1 MISDRGRSVKDFF
14 ISYNKADRDWAT
26 WIAWTLEEAG
36 FSVVIQAW
44 DFRPGG
50 NFVLEMQRAIQG
62 TEKTIAV
69 LSPDYLASSFTAP
82 EWAAVFAED
91 PESKQNKL
99 LPILVRKCDPKGLLG
114 PIVYV
119 NLIGLTPESAKAA
132 LLGAFRERA
141 KPSSAPDFPGDGSPD
156 TLTVSPTFPGRPTTM
171 HPDSG
176 NLLSTPDENSPF
188 RRLKIPQPRLSGG

>member
-1 MISDRGRSVKDFF
+1 MRRESEDSHEMISDRGRSVKDFF

-44 DFRPGG
+44 DFRPGA

-99 LPILVRKCDPKGLLG
+99 LPVLVRKCDPRG
-114 PIVYV
+114 
-119 NLIGLTPESAKAA
+119 
-132 LLGAFRERA
+132 
-141 KPSSAPDFPGDGSPD
+141 
-156 TLTVSPTFPGRPTTM
+156 
-171 HPDSG
+171 
-176 NLLSTPDENSPF
+176 
-188 RRLKIPQPRLSGG
+188 